1 MVKPYIDMNAELR
14 KASKNRIKY
23 LEDVEDE
30 SLQIIDNFHIELDKL
45 KNKNFF
51 LRDDNKKL
59 RKSINLIKKK

>member
-30 SLQIIDNFHIELDKL
+30 SLQIIDDFHIELDKL
-45 KNKNFF
+45 KNKKFF